1 MNLDLDW
8 RNAEIECDGG
18 PRPDGSGLRVS
29 FAGPRHADG
38 RRLRLVFGVSAAH
51 EGRAGRDLPTNLTVI
66 FEGEERL
73 FATRGE
79 DHCTV
84 DELSQERVG
93 GSADPCAPG
102 ASSRAAS
109 VSRRPARLTAMRAFW
124 SAASISPAPPCSRM
138 SRRSSPSV
146 PPGHRSTMSERCQ
159 RTSPAAALWLAT
171 LGAWLA
177 VAAASAQEPRR
188 PLDLA
193 TFPRTSLEIIHHGT
207 GKDAR
212 TYRFDV
218 WVADTPERAEQGLM
232 FVSDLPDTMGMVF
245 PVDPPNVET
254 MWMKNTYIE
263 LDMLFIDAAGQVSKI
278 IERAAPLSLRT
289 LSSDTPVAAVL
300 ELKGG
305 EAARLGLRTGD
316 TVHWKPPA
324 PR

>member
-1 MNLDLDW
+1 
-8 RNAEIECDGG
+8 
-18 PRPDGSGLRVS
+18 
-29 FAGPRHADG
+29 
-38 RRLRLVFGVSAAH
+38 
-51 EGRAGRDLPTNLTVI
+51 
-66 FEGEERL
+66 
-73 FATRGE
+73 
-79 DHCTV
+79 
-84 DELSQERVG
+84 
-93 GSADPCAPG
+93 
-102 ASSRAAS
+102 
-109 VSRRPARLTAMRAFW
+109 
-124 SAASISPAPPCSRM
+124 
-138 SRRSSPSV
+138 
-146 PPGHRSTMSERCQ
+146 MSERCQ

-193 TFPRTSLEIIHHGT
+193 TFPRTTLEIVHHGT

-232 FVSDLPDTMGMVF
+232 FVSDLPGTQGMVF
-245 PVDPPNVET
+245 PVDPPNVEN

-263 LDMLFIDAAGQVSKI
+263 LDMLFVDAAGKVSKI

-289 LSSDTPVAAVL
+289 LSSDSQVAAVV
-300 ELKGG
+300 ELRGG